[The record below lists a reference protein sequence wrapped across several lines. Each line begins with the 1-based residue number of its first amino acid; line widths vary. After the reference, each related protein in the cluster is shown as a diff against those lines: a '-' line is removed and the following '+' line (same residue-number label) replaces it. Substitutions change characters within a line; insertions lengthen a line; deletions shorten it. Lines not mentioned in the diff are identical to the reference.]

1 MGRIVLEQVS
11 KEFPGGVQA
20 VREVSLEIENGEF
33 MVLVGPSGC
42 GKTTILRM
50 IAGLDE
56 VTNGEITIGD
66 RVVTDEK
73 PKDRDIAMVFQNYAL
88 YPHMTVE
95 QNIGFGMRLRRTP
108 KPVVSQRVNGAA
120 GVLALLDYLARKPAD
135 LSGGQRQRV
144 AIGRAMVR
152 EPQAFL
158 MDEPLSNLDAK
169 LRVQMRAELARLHK
183 QLGTTIVYVTHDQ
196 VEAMTLGTRVAVVRD
211 GLLQQVDTPQMLFH
225 HPANLFVAGFIG
237 SPTMNLVEA
246 TVTGDKL
253 EFGGHRLPVPPETNL
268 EDYNGRKVILGI
280 RPSDFEDAGVWRD
293 ERLPVIEVTA
303 EVVEDLGSEA
313 HVLFGVEAPPVQVEG
328 VDEDPEAGTP
338 IPLVAA
344 EGTSVFTAAVDAR
357 CVARSGDTVRLSV
370 NPARF
375 HFFDRDSGGV
385 IRARPLPETA
395 PELSSARRPGRPS
408 PAGGARGLISPSSSR
423 SRRWGR
429 WPGSWSGW
437 MRRPGRCGR
446 WPGRPTRPGCGWR
459 PCRWCTPTT
468 RRRWPRRCTSPPW
481 RPCPAGPPPPARG
494 RPRRSRPRP
503 SSSGPSSRRRSAA
516 RPRTC
521 WSSWSTSWA
530 RPSRGSTCGA
540 AWWRTGTRPRRCSSC
555 RPTPTCWSSAP
566 GVAAGSPAC
575 CWGRSATRS
584 CSTPAARWW

>member
-1 MGRIVLEQVS
+1 MGRIVLDRVT

-50 IAGLDE
+50 IAGLDD
-56 VTNGEITIGD
+56 VTDGEITIGD
-66 RVVTDEK
+66 RVVTDDK

-108 KPVVSQRVNGAA
+108 KGLVRQRVEGAA
-120 GVLALLDYLARKPAD
+120 EALALLDYLARKPAD

-211 GLLQQVDTPQMLFH
+211 GTLQQVDTPQRLFH
-225 HPANLFVAGFIG
+225 DPANLFVAGFIG

-246 TVTGDKL
+246 AVAGGNL
-253 EFGGHRLPVPPETNL
+253 ELGGHRLPVPDGVDL
-268 EDYNGRKVILGI
+268 EAWNGRTVILGI
-280 RPSDFEDAGVWRD
+280 RPSDFEDADVWRD
-293 ERLPVIEVTA
+293 ERLPVVEVTA
-303 EVVEDLGSEA
+303 DVVEDLGSEV
-313 HVLFGVEAPPVQVEG
+313 HVLFTVAAPPVQVEG
-328 VDEDPEAGTP
+328 VDEDPEAGAAP

-344 EGTSVFTAAVDAR
+344 EGTSVFTAAVDAKTA
-357 CVARSGDTVRLSV
+357 ARSGTRVRLSV

-375 HFFDRDSGGV
+375 HFFDRDTGQV
-385 IRARPLPETA
+385 IRARPLP
-395 PELSSARRPGRPS
+395 
-408 PAGGARGLISPSSSR
+408 
-423 SRRWGR
+423 
-429 WPGSWSGW
+429 
-437 MRRPGRCGR
+437 
-446 WPGRPTRPGCGWR
+446 
-459 PCRWCTPTT
+459 
-468 RRRWPRRCTSPPW
+468 
-481 RPCPAGPPPPARG
+481 
-494 RPRRSRPRP
+494 
-503 SSSGPSSRRRSAA
+503 
-516 RPRTC
+516 
-521 WSSWSTSWA
+521 
-530 RPSRGSTCGA
+530 
-540 AWWRTGTRPRRCSSC
+540 
-555 RPTPTCWSSAP
+555 
-566 GVAAGSPAC
+566 VAAS
-575 CWGRSATRS
+575 S
-584 CSTPAARWW
+584 